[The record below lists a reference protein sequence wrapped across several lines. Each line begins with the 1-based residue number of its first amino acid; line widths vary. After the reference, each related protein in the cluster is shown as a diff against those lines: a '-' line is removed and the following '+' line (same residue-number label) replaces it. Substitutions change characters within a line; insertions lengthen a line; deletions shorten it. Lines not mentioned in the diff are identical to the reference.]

1 MISFP
6 NCKINLGLRI
16 GNRRADGYHNLISVF
31 YPVQWCDALEMVGA
45 EQFEFMSEGIH
56 VEGLAEDNICVKAY
70 QLLQK
75 IYALPP
81 VKMMLLKNI
90 PAGAGLG
97 GGSADGAFTLK
108 MLNDFFEL
116 HIADAELKQLALQ
129 LGSDCPFFIENKPL
143 LVTGKGEQL
152 KPIDVSL
159 AGYYLLIVYPSVNIN
174 TAWAFQEYTSVAKT
188 VSGDVESAEFVSQV
202 LQPPEQW
209 RQFLVNDFETV
220 VAGKYPQIDQIKKQ
234 LYKAGALYASMSGSG
249 SAVYGIFSQP
259 PPPVHEFDNYSIHR
273 VKLS

>member
-31 YPVQWCDALEMVGA
+31 YPVQWCDALEMVSA
-45 EQFEFMSEGIH
+45 DQFEFLSEGIH
-56 VEGLAEDNICVKAY
+56 IDGHGEDNICVKAY
-70 QLLQK
+70 QLMQK
-75 IYALPP
+75 IYAFPP

-90 PAGAGLG
+90 PTGAGLG

-108 MLNDFFEL
+108 MLNDFFALQIE
-116 HIADAELKQLALQ
+116 DVELKQLALQ
-129 LGSDCPFFIENKPL
+129 LGSDCPYFIQNKPL
-143 LVTGKGEQL
+143 LVTGKGERL
-152 KPIDVSL
+152 EPIDISL
-159 AGYYLLIVYPSVNIN
+159 AGYYLMIVYPAVSIN
-174 TAWAFQEYTSVAKT
+174 TAWAFHEYATAANT
-188 VSGDVESAEFVSQV
+188 VSGDDKSAAFISQI

-209 RQFLVNDFETV
+209 QQFLVNDFEAV
-220 VAGKYPQIDQIKKQ
+220 IAGKYPQIDQIKKL

-249 SAVYGIFSQP
+249 SAVYGIFSHY
-259 PPPVHEFDNYSIHR
+259 PPPVRNFDTYRIHK

>member
-31 YPVQWCDALEMVGA
+31 YPVPWCDALEMVMA
-45 EQFEFMSEGIH
+45 DEFEFMSEGIYI
-56 VEGLAEDNICVKAY
+56 EGPREDNICVKAY
-70 QLLQK
+70 RLMK
-75 IYALPP
+75 KTYALPP

-108 MLNDFFEL
+108 MLNDFFAL
-116 HIADAELKQLALQ
+116 QIADVELMQLALQ
-129 LGSDCPFFIENKPL
+129 IGSDCPFFIQNKPL
-143 LVTGKGEQL
+143 LVSGIGERL
-152 KPIDVSL
+152 EPIEISL
-159 AGYYLLIVYPSVNIN
+159 AGYYLMIVYPSVNIN
-174 TAWAFQEYTSVAKT
+174 TAWAFHEYATTAKA
-188 VSGDVESAEFVSQV
+188 VSDDDQSAAFISQI

-209 RQFLVNDFETV
+209 RQFLVNDFEAV
-220 VAGKYPQIDQIKKQ
+220 IAGKYPQIDQIKKL

-249 SAVYGIFSQP
+249 SAVYGIFSHY
-259 PPPVHEFDNYSIHR
+259 PPPVRDFDSYRIHK